1 MKPLPVWK
9 FQACIMAPSL
19 CKDGVPMYRL
29 WQTTP
34 SSRSSCDGGP
44 AMSPVNKKISFPR
57 PNARGIVCTT
67 GTRFRLLLFV
77 ADAAAAF
84 SDVSHRLVSTPL
96 PLLLISSHFFPSSSY
111 LWRTSE
117 ALRLYTQFSVATS
130 CPSSRLL
137 SLMHSSISHFLLT
150 GSNTRIVDSRCR
162 LFLLLILIS
171 RAPRTYSLP
180 RNTTSQSIVFSA
192 TGILVAIDHSLSSK
206 L

>member
-1 MKPLPVWK
+1 M
-9 FQACIMAPSL
+9 
-19 CKDGVPMYRL
+19 DGVPMYKL

-34 SSRSSCDGGP
+34 SSWSSCDCGP

-77 ADAAAAF
+77 AGAAAPAF
-84 SDVSHRLVSTPL
+84 TDVSDRLVSTPL

-130 CPSSRLL
+130 SPSSRLL

-150 GSNTRIVDSRCR
+150 GSNTRIVDSCCR
-162 LFLLLILIS
+162 LLLLLLIMIS